1 MKKMNTNLMKKTKL
15 AAVIAGMTMAI
26 VTGCGKEAKITASAV
41 NMETEVKMTEGT
53 LYETTDQ
60 WLQSGNYY
68 VRTGHSRYHVIT
80 VKRKKKVTRSG
91 DNGTFTI
98 ALFDEYGNPVRN
110 EYGSNPSAR
119 EGIGHFYIESDGS
132 ISFSCY
138 GGNMEGYGF
147 DWTFMA
153 DDLYGLENEDGEN
166 YQVKRGTPE
175 YKTENAET
183 SEDTAAYQENEN
195 DDAWMESF
203 KQAVYDCADQDWQAL
218 ADGIP
223 ESVWEKISETT
234 SFSVKELMESYQ
246 EDSLRNMGFVADMET
261 WRIEEAKEVDT
272 YTLETFR
279 EMLGLENTTR
289 GVWLD
294 VTFTDA
300 DGNEKNADWMSCW
313 EIDGEWIC
321 FCIEIG

>member
-1 MKKMNTNLMKKTKL
+1 MVL
-15 AAVIAGMTMAI
+15 
-26 VTGCGKEAKITASAV
+26 TGRLWQMIY
-41 NMETEVKMTEGT
+41 M
-53 LYETTDQ
+53 
-60 WLQSGNYY
+60 
-68 VRTGHSRYHVIT
+68 VR
-80 VKRKKKVTRSG
+80 K
-91 DNGTFTI
+91 
-98 ALFDEYGNPVRN
+98 
-110 EYGSNPSAR
+110 
-119 EGIGHFYIESDGS
+119 
-132 ISFSCY
+132 
-138 GGNMEGYGF
+138 
-147 DWTFMA
+147 
-153 DDLYGLENEDGEN
+153 NEDGE
-166 YQVKRGTPE
+166 YDQVNLGTPE

-183 SEDTAAYQENEN
+183 SEDTAAYQENES

-218 ADGIP
+218 AGGIP

-279 EMLGLENTTR
+279 EMFGLENTTR

-300 DGNEKNADWMSCW
+300 DGSEKKMRTGCPAGKLT
-313 EIDGEWIC
+313 GEWIC